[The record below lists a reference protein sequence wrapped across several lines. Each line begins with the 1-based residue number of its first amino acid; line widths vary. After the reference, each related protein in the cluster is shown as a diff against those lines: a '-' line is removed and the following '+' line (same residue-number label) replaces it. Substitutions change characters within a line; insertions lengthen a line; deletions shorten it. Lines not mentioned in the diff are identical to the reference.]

1 MLWYPVHRDDQVY
14 LPMASGRPKCL
25 WAETFFL
32 TFCCPSFSVGVFFG
46 VFLKNSMFIGFSSFS
61 ACSLCFFCEFLEC
74 LRLWLICACLVAK
87 FLAFFPVAINPCHA
101 FFVDQWHMQLSLHF
115 FVSCFCDVPD
125 FLFDFQDASFHLILF
140 RFACRFR
147 VSRDSILYHV
157 QSLSFHHR
165 LVGFCSCL
173 ILSSWDCCV
182 RNALLKI

>member
-1 MLWYPVHRDDQVY
+1 M
-14 LPMASGRPKCL
+14 C
-25 WAETFFL
+25 FL
-32 TFCCPSFSVGVFFG
+32 R
-46 VFLKNSMFIGFSSFS
+46 NSMFIGFSSFS
-61 ACSLCFFCEFLEC
+61 ACSLCFFCEFLDC

-101 FFVDQWHMQLSLHF
+101 FFVEQWRMQLSLHF

-147 VSRDSILYHV
+147 VSENRDSRDSILYHV